1 MNSKSTWI
9 WIGLAA
15 LLAAVIFGLEKL
27 GTKPVAV
34 PVPLLTDFKADDVSS
49 VQVTL
54 ADGSGMRVEGSNGV
68 WQLTYPIVYPAQ
80 VASIEG
86 LLVILEQLKPATII
100 PATEIRQRPKADEEF
115 GFVNPQA
122 TLTLLSGKGLS
133 PLKIVK
139 IGARTA
145 PGDQVYVQV
154 VGVEGVYVMDVNL
167 LRALPRKLED
177 WRDTALVN
185 LSGLVFDQLTVS
197 NATTVLELQRDPVQ
211 GLWQLTRPVPA
222 RANNPRLRESLQKLH
237 ALRVTQFVT
246 DDPKADAGAFGLQP
260 PELEL
265 TLAKSTN
272 IVVRLQ
278 FGKSPTNDS
287 TQVFARRAGVNAIV
301 TVPRDLLAPWRGTF
315 NQFRESH
322 LVTLP
327 TNATQIEIRGAE
339 PFTLQ
344 RNAGNGW
351 RVVGQELPVDAGLV
365 DDLIA
370 ALNRLEIVSFK
381 DSITEPDLPT
391 YGLTNPVRQLIVS
404 ATGPGPNGGTNVVLA
419 ALAFGGTNAGNIFV
433 RRADENPVYAVA
445 LADFQNLPAAA
456 WQLRARQLWNF
467 AVGDVTRIV
476 VQQGDRRRELLH
488 GGTNAWVLA
497 PGSSG
502 VLDGVRMTAIEETAH
517 RFGELAATAWVGRGD
532 EHRARLGFGT
542 NGLAL
547 TFELKTGAKH
557 QVEFGGLSPE
567 NYPYAAVKLD
577 GQTWFFEASLALYQL
592 ALYSLALPANVP

>member
-27 GTKPVAV
+27 GTQPVVV
-34 PVPLLTDFKADDVSS
+34 PVPLLADFKAEGVTS

-54 ADGSGMRVEGSNGV
+54 TDQSAMRAERSNDV
-68 WQLTYPIVYPAQ
+68 WQITSPIIYPAQ

-86 LLVILEQLKPATII
+86 LLDVLEHLTPATII
-100 PATEIRQRPKADEEF
+100 PPNEVRQRPNADEEF

-122 TLTLLSGKGLS
+122 TLTLMSRNGLR
-133 PLKIVK
+133 LVK

-154 VGVEGVYVMDVNL
+154 VGVEGVYVMDVDL
-167 LRALPRKLED
+167 LRVLPRKLDD
-177 WRDTALVN
+177 WRDTALIN
-185 LSGLVFDQLTVS
+185 LNGLAFDRLTVS
-197 NATTVLELQRDPVQ
+197 NATAVLELQRDPAQ
-211 GLWQLTRPVPA
+211 SLWQLTRPVPA

-237 ALRVTQFVT
+237 ALRVMRFVT
-246 DDPKADAGAFGLQP
+246 DDPKADADAFGLQK

-265 TLAKSTN
+265 TLAKNTN
-272 IVVRLQ
+272 LVARLQ

-287 TQVFARRAGVNAIV
+287 TQVFARHAGLPTIV
-301 TVPRDLLAPWRGTF
+301 TVPRSLLDPWQGTF
-315 NQFRESH
+315 NQFREPR
-322 LVTLP
+322 LVALP
-327 TNATQIEIRGAE
+327 TNVAQIEIRSAE

-370 ALNRLEIVSFK
+370 ALNRLEIAQFK

-391 YGLTNPVRQLIVS
+391 YGLTAPIRQIIVS
-404 ATGPGPNGGTNVVLA
+404 ASGSNTNGVTNVVLA

-456 WQLRARQLWNF
+456 WQLRARPIWHF

-532 EHRARLGFGT
+532 EHRARFGFGT

-547 TFELKTGAKH
+547 TFEMKTGAKYP
-557 QVEFGGLSPE
+557 VEFGGMSPE
-567 NYPYAAVKLD
+567 NYPYAAVKVD

>member
-15 LLAAVIFGLEKL
+15 LLAAVIFGLEKFD
-27 GTKPVAV
+27 TKPVV
-34 PVPLLTDFKADDVSS
+34 RPVSLLGDTKTEEVTS
-49 VQVTL
+49 VQVSL
-54 ADGSGMRVEGSNGV
+54 ADQSAMRAELTNGN
-68 WQLTYPIVYPAQ
+68 WQITSPILYPAQ

-86 LLVILEQLKPATII
+86 LLAVLQHLTPATII
-100 PATEIRQRPKADEEF
+100 PANEVRQRPNADEEF
-115 GFVNPQA
+115 GFANPPA
-122 TLTLLSGKGLS
+122 TLTLQSRNGLR
-133 PLKIVK
+133 LLK

-154 VGVEGVYVMDVNL
+154 VGVEGVYVMDVDL
-167 LRALPRKLED
+167 LRALPRKLDD
-177 WRDTALVN
+177 WRDTAFIN
-185 LSGLVFDQLTVS
+185 LNGLAFDEIIVS
-197 NATTVLELQRDPVQ
+197 NATSVLALQRDPAQ
-211 GLWQLTRPVPA
+211 SLWYLTRPVPA

-237 ALRVTQFVT
+237 ALRVTRFVT
-246 DDPKADAGAFGLQP
+246 DDPKADLEGFGLQT

-265 TLAKSTN
+265 TLTSGTN
-272 IVVRLQ
+272 AVARLQ

-287 TQVFARRAGVNAIV
+287 TQVFARRAGLNTIV
-301 TVPRDLLAPWRGTF
+301 TVPRNLLDPWRGAF
-315 NQFRESH
+315 NQFRERH
-322 LVTLP
+322 LVALP
-327 TNATQIEIRGAE
+327 TNVTQIEIRGAE

-351 RVVGQELPVDAGLV
+351 RVVGQELPVDPGLV
-365 DDLIA
+365 DDFVA
-370 ALNRLEIVSFK
+370 ALNRLEIVQFK

-391 YGLTNPVRQLIVS
+391 YGLTNPVRQIIVS
-404 ATGPGPNGGTNVVLA
+404 AAGSGPNGGTNVVLA
-419 ALAFGGTNAGNIFV
+419 ALIFGGTNAGNIFV

-456 WQLRARQLWNF
+456 WQLCARQFWKF
-467 AVGDVTRIV
+467 AVGDVTRIL

-488 GGTNAWVLA
+488 AGTNTWVLA
-497 PGSSG
+497 TGSSG

-532 EHRARLGFGT
+532 ENRPRLGFGT

-547 TFELKTGAKH
+547 TFELKTGAKY
-557 QVEFGGLSPE
+557 QIEFGGMSPE
-567 NYPYAAVKLD
+567 NYPYAAVKRD

-592 ALYSLALPANVP
+592 ALYSLAEPAGVP